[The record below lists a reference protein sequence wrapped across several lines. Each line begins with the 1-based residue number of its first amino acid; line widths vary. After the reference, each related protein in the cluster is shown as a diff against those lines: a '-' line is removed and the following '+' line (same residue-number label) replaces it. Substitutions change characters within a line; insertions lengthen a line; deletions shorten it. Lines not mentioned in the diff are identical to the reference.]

1 MDVETAVNEKSI
13 KKREINEQE
22 EEDILAYKHEKK

>member
-1 MDVETAVNEKSI
+1 VNEKSI

-22 EEDILAYKHEKK
+22 EEDILAYKHEKKWNKTEV